1 MTEEKKPKF
10 VFECQKTG
18 RCCELRQ
25 NIEVFIEDID
35 RWAKE
40 GTYTKAVTELQ
51 ITTLPNGM
59 PTGISIKKKEIDD
72 KAICTFLVDKNCTIY
87 NSRPIAC
94 VAYPLGYTGENYVL
108 IDKECPGLNK
118 GTMEKERLIEM
129 RDAAKKVHEARRQM
143 IRVLP
148 IIHAEVVK
156 LMVEASERVMDDLSE
171 EEKEDI
177 QKILSKKE
185 EKKEEKKPEKKK
197 PKKKNPQ
204 RKKKKKGKGKK

>member
-1 MTEEKKPKF
+1 MTEEKKSKF
-10 VFECQKTG
+10 VFECQKTA
-18 RCCELRQ
+18 RCCELRH

-59 PTGISIKKKEIDD
+59 PTGISIKKKEIDG

-87 NSRPIAC
+87 NSRPLSC
-94 VAYPLGYTGENYVL
+94 VAYPLGYNGENYVL

-118 GTMEKERLIEM
+118 GTMKKEQLIEM
-129 RDAAKKVHEARRQM
+129 RDTAKKVHEARLQM

-156 LMVEASERVMDDLSE
+156 MMVEASEKVMDDLNE
-171 EEKEDI
+171 EEKQDI

-197 PKKKNPQ
+197 PKKKN
-204 RKKKKKGKGKK
+204 KKKGKGKK

>member
-18 RCCELRQ
+18 RCCELRP

-40 GTYTKAVTELQ
+40 GTYTKAVTKLQ

-59 PTGISIKKKEIDD
+59 PTGLSLKKKEIDG
-72 KAICTFLVDKNCTIY
+72 KTVCTFLEGEDCTIY
-87 NSRPIAC
+87 NRRPISC
-94 VAYPLGYTGENYVL
+94 VAYPLGYNGENYTL
-108 IDKECPGLNK
+108 LDKECPGLNK
-118 GTMEKERLIEM
+118 GTMKKERLIEM
-129 RDAAKKVHEARRQM
+129 RDAAKKVHEARLQM

-156 LMVEASERVMDDLSE
+156 MMIEASEKVMDDLSE

-197 PKKKNPQ
+197 PKKKKPQ